1 MILPLE
7 TGVPGK
13 IDSCQLHYLIHE
25 ICVSKAR
32 EENLVFTLEEGCSL
46 GGAQGAIR
54 HLTIGSNWKRERD
67 KDVMQ
72 RMLDLSHLRSLTV
85 FGEWGDFF
93 VSKKMMRFLECW
105 IWSTQQDLEQ

>member
-1 MILPLE
+1 M
-7 TGVPGK
+7 
-13 IDSCQLHYLIHE
+13 
-25 ICVSKAR
+25 
-32 EENLVFTLEEGCSL
+32 FTLEEGCSL

-93 VSKKMMRFLECW
+93 RIQEDDEIPPSAGSGAHNRPQRT
-105 IWSTQQDLEQ
+105 SPA